1 MTSVD
6 AVSGPAG
13 EGVPPEFWSSSAG
26 LVALVEARDFVGVA
40 RVLAAVPVGVDP
52 RVGLQVLVAR
62 QALISHLEAAQLS
75 GFHWLSKA
83 YDAEKEYLPEEAAL
97 ALGIGISTAASR
109 IEAGEMLV
117 EKLPSTLAC
126 LSAGHIAWGKA
137 RTVIEAVRDANPAIY
152 PAVEAAVLPDADG
165 WNVPTLRKKCQ
176 AAVIS
181 LDPKGAEDRHR
192 KAVARRYVSVRPLD
206 DGMGSLTVFSA
217 AQDIE
222 TIFQTCQAMAHAKV
236 PGDDRPVGARRVDVM
251 VEVFQQVLATG
262 QFVYKNPARVTAPAS
277 GTPEPVVPFLT
288 GHAVEVSG
296 NAPPDVGP
304 AEPSVAPDTTCPA
317 GTPTSATSEP
327 VVPFLTGHA
336 ENASDNAPP
345 DVGPAVRLAPVGRA
359 GGAPSSGG
367 ERDHVTC
374 PANTPAPMT
383 PEPAVPFLTGHA
395 ENASENAPPD
405 VDQAERLAP
414 AGHAGGAP
422 SSGSERDH
430 VTCPASN
437 STSATSEPVVPFLTE
452 HAVEVSDSAPPD
464 AECGPSAGSDITCP
478 GTGS

>member
-6 AVSGPAG
+6 AASGPPG
-13 EGVPPEFWSSSAG
+13 EGVPPEFWWSSAG
-26 LVALVEARDFVGVA
+26 LVGLVEARDFVSVA

-52 RVGLQVLVAR
+52 RIGLQVLVAR

-83 YDAEKEYLPEEAAL
+83 YDAEKKYLPEEAAL

-117 EKLPSTLAC
+117 EKLPATLAC
-126 LSAGHIAWGKA
+126 LSAGHITWGKA
-137 RTVIEAVRDANPAIY
+137 RTVIEAVKDANPAIY

-222 TIFQTCQAMAHAKV
+222 TIFQTCQAMAHGKV
-236 PGDDRPVGARRVDVM
+236 PGDDRPVCARRVDVM

-262 QFVYKNPARVTAPAS
+262 QFVYKNPARATAPAS

-288 GHAVEVSG
+288 GHAVEMS
-296 NAPPDVGP
+296 
-304 AEPSVAPDTTCPA
+304 
-317 GTPTSATSEP
+317 
-327 VVPFLTGHA
+327 
-336 ENASDNAPP
+336 
-345 DVGPAVRLAPVGRA
+345 
-359 GGAPSSGG
+359 
-367 ERDHVTC
+367 
-374 PANTPAPMT
+374 
-383 PEPAVPFLTGHA
+383 
-395 ENASENAPPD
+395 
-405 VDQAERLAP
+405 
-414 AGHAGGAP
+414 
-422 SSGSERDH
+422 
-430 VTCPASN
+430 
-437 STSATSEPVVPFLTE
+437 
-452 HAVEVSDSAPPD
+452 
-464 AECGPSAGSDITCP
+464 
-478 GTGS
+478 